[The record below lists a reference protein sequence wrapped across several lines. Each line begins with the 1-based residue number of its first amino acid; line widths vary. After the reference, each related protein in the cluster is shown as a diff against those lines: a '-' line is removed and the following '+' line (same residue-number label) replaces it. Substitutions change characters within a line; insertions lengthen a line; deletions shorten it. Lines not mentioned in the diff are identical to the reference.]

1 MAFEIFLNQ
10 LKCMYFNISTF
21 DSASLL
27 LGYIYIYI
35 NAILKFMF
43 VFCMQN
49 IFKENA
55 F

>member
-27 LGYIYIYI
+27 LGYIYIHKRDPKI
-35 NAILKFMF
+35 HVCILYAKYF
-43 VFCMQN
+43 
-49 IFKENA
+49 
-55 F
+55 